1 MFVVFCTRSP
11 SPSVGQ
17 SLGYTCGALKWL
29 VKMLRAFQTIK
40 PPACGHCAA
49 TLCRVFISAADMV
62 SFTLAVSLCSLI
74 IMLVTL
80 CQLVSK
86 VSLGANEFV
95 KLNAVLKSPP
105 FKAAVAR
112 AMVLACS

>member
-29 VKMLRAFQTIK
+29 VKMVRAFHTIK

-49 TLCRVFISAADMV
+49 TLCRVLKSAADMV
-62 SFTLAVSLCSLI
+62 SFTLVVSLCNLI
-74 IMLVTL
+74 IMLVML
-80 CQLVSK
+80 CQLFSNVST
-86 VSLGANEFV
+86 GENEFV
-95 KLNAVLKSPP
+95 KLKAVP
-105 FKAAVAR
+105 
-112 AMVLACS
+112 